1 MNARQTKKDKI
12 CAYIGGGVGGGGGTV
27 LFACLEFLVP
37 QVREFWIL

>member
-12 CAYIGGGVGGGGGTV
+12 CAYIGGGVGGGGTV

-37 QVREFWIL
+37 QVREFWVL